1 MYEGIRSPAIH
12 TPRSVSEFIS
22 AAAHYPNAVIWAGGT
37 YIMGRPNYYP
47 SEDNTDIIYLGEI
60 AELKKITRND
70 RFIEIGSM
78 VTASQL
84 LNAGKLVLSDVL
96 LDTLSS
102 LASRIV
108 RRQVTIGGSLCTPD
122 IRLSLPGSLAVLDA
136 IVEVKQI
143 QGNKTTNRWIPIS
156 RLYDKDGQLL
166 LNGTNLI
173 TKIRIGLESGNFQ
186 RFRVIDSPVLNPQ
199 QCVIFAFQ
207 CTRGQSAVSK
217 AHFCF
222 TFPTA
227 GFHISRELETQLSGQ
242 PLPMPPQRIN
252 RLSFALTSEIHKL
265 HPLVTDLQLERSR
278 RMFEAVFHDLNTEV
292 LEE

>member
-12 TPRSVSEFIS
+12 TPHSVGEFIT
-22 AAAHYPNAVIWAGGT
+22 AATRYPGAVIWAGGT
-37 YIMGRPNYYP
+37 YIMGQPNYYP

-84 LNAGKLVLSDVL
+84 LHAGKLVLSDVL
-96 LDTLSS
+96 LDTLNS
-102 LASRIV
+102 LASSIV
-108 RRQVTIGGSLCTPD
+108 RKQITIGGALCTPD
-122 IRLSLPGSLAVLDA
+122 IRLAIPGSLAVLDA

-143 QGNKTTNRWIPIS
+143 QGNKTINRWIPIS

-166 LNGTNLI
+166 LTGTNLI
-173 TKIRIGLESGNFQ
+173 TRIRLGLESGNFQ
-186 RFRVIDSPVLNPQ
+186 RFKIIDSPVMEPQ
-199 QCVIFAFQ
+199 RSVIFAFQ
-207 CTRGQSAVSK
+207 CTRGQSAISK

-222 TFPTA
+222 TYPLA
-227 GFHISRELETQLSGQ
+227 GFHISREIETQLSGQ
-242 PLPMPPQRIN
+242 QLPIPPQRIG
-252 RLSFALTSEIHKL
+252 RLSLALVSEIHKL
-265 HPLVTDLQLERSR
+265 HPLVSELQLERSR
-278 RMFEAVFHDLNTEV
+278 RLFEAVFHELNTKV

>member
-1 MYEGIRSPAIH
+1 VYEGIRSPAIH

-22 AAAHYPNAVIWAGGT
+22 TASHYPHAVIWAGGT

-47 SEDNTDIIYLGEI
+47 SDGLTDIIYLGEI
-60 AELKKITRND
+60 ADLKKITRND

-96 LDTLSS
+96 LDTLSKVGS
-102 LASRIV
+102 KIV
-108 RRQVTIGGSLCTPD
+108 RKQITIGGALCTPD
-122 IRLSLPGSLAVLDA
+122 IRLVLPGSLAILDA

-143 QGNKTTNRWIPIS
+143 QGNKTINRWIPVS

-166 LNGTNLI
+166 LTGMNLI
-173 TKIRIGLESGNFQ
+173 TRVRIGLETGNFQ
-186 RFRVIDSPVLNPQ
+186 RFMMVDSPVHDPKR
-199 QCVIFAFQ
+199 CVIFAFQ
-207 CTRGQSAVSK
+207 CTKGQSNMSK

-242 PLPMPPQRIN
+242 PLPVPPQRIN
-252 RLSFALTSEIHKL
+252 RLSFALTSEIHKM
-265 HPLVTDLQLERSR
+265 HPQVTDLQLERCR
-278 RMFEAVFHDLNTEV
+278 RMFEAVFHELNTEV